1 MTALMMNL
9 RNQTGKKE
17 SFGRTSFLVIINH
30 NFFNTIVTKF
40 GFSEQQIA
48 AWKDEPYFLTGNKNV
63 GIVLLHGWSSI
74 PTQVKPVAR
83 RLNKHGYSVSVP
95 RLAGHGTKPEDL
107 ENATE
112 SDWINDLLEAVAELE
127 KNPMITR
134 IVVGG
139 VSLGGNIAM
148 LANNKINVHGYIF
161 MGTPVLLKNHFGVW
175 LGLKLLPLF
184 KKYVKK
190 DYPRGVAKDFIS
202 NTSYQ
207 YYPISSAAEAVKV
220 IRHSLK
226 KLRKIKKPVLILQTS
241 RDYLVSKSSPW
252 ILYNSISSPE
262 KKMQWIKTRHN
273 GHVIDESDVDDSISI
288 ILNFLKKFEQ

>member
-1 MTALMMNL
+1 MP
-9 RNQTGKKE
+9 
-17 SFGRTSFLVIINH
+17 
-30 NFFNTIVTKF
+30 KF
-40 GFSEQQIA
+40 GFTKQQVA
-48 AWKDEPYFLTGNKNV
+48 AWQDQPYFLPGKKNV
-63 GIVLLHGWSSI
+63 GVVLLHGWSSI
-74 PTQVKPVAR
+74 PSQVKPVAL
-83 RLNKHGYSVSVP
+83 RLNKYGYSVRVP

-107 ENATE
+107 ENAKE
-112 SDWINDLLEAVAELE
+112 ADWINDLLGAVAEFE
-127 KNPMITR
+127 RDPKITK
-134 IVVGG
+134 IIVGG

-148 LANNKINVHGYIF
+148 LANNKMKADGYIF

-190 DYPRGVAKDFIS
+190 DYPRGVARDFVS
-202 NTSYQ
+202 STSYQ

-252 ILYNSISSPE
+252 ILFNSISSPE
-262 KKMQWIKTRHN
+262 KKMQWIKARHN
-273 GHVIDESDVDDSISI
+273 GHVIDENDVDDSISI
-288 ILNFLKKFEQ
+288 ILNFLKKFEK